1 MRKVS
6 LLLVV
11 LTVCC
16 FLVVTAV
23 AQQPEKTVP
32 PAASTTPTID
42 QSLEWK
48 TAFNPKISADGKR
61 VVYEVQKANWE
72 DNAFDRNLWIVD
84 IATGESHALTS
95 AKKSSTN
102 PAWSPD
108 GKWIAF
114 LSDRPGQIK
123 DTPEGKKQLYVI
135 STDGG
140 EAEQVTK
147 TENYVNSL
155 EWASDS
161 KRIAFSTTDPDSKAM
176 KDRKE
181 KYGEY
186 SVVHADYQMAHLWIV
201 DLPDNSANVAPEA
214 KRLTEGD
221 AFSVGSFAW
230 SPDGTR
236 IAFSAQKDPDLISSF
251 SEDIYVARIA
261 DQSGNPSNSSTD
273 SLKKIVD
280 TPGPDTNPQ
289 WSPDGKKLAFETA
302 AGAKYFFYTNVR
314 IAVVSAEG
322 GNPQILTDSFDEDP
336 GLIGWGPDGIYFA
349 AEQKTYAHL
358 FRLNP
363 ATKAVEKLSAP
374 DHMASFSFSFSQ
386 DYKQVAYRAA
396 LENQYA
402 EVYSSPVA
410 PWVGQKLTAMGDQL
424 KGFTL
429 AHL

>member
-1 MRKVS
+1 MRKLS
-6 LLLVV
+6 LLPVALAA
-11 LTVCC
+11 CC

-23 AQQPEKTVP
+23 AQEPEKTVP

-48 TAFNPKISADGKR
+48 TAFSPKISPDGKR
-61 VVYEVQKANWE
+61 VVYEVQKADWE

-95 AKKSSTN
+95 AKKSSTS

-114 LSDRPGQIK
+114 LSDRSGQIK

-140 EAEQVTK
+140 EAQQLTK
-147 TENYVNSL
+147 TENDVNAL
-155 EWASDS
+155 EWAPDS

-214 KRLTEGD
+214 KRLTQGD

-236 IAFSAQKDPDLISSF
+236 MAFRAQKDPDLIS
-251 SEDIYVARIA
+251 
-261 DQSGNPSNSSTD
+261 
-273 SLKKIVD
+273 
-280 TPGPDTNPQ
+280 
-289 WSPDGKKLAFETA
+289 
-302 AGAKYFFYTNVR
+302 
-314 IAVVSAEG
+314 
-322 GNPQILTDSFDEDP
+322 
-336 GLIGWGPDGIYFA
+336 
-349 AEQKTYAHL
+349 
-358 FRLNP
+358 
-363 ATKAVEKLSAP
+363 
-374 DHMASFSFSFSQ
+374 
-386 DYKQVAYRAA
+386 
-396 LENQYA
+396 
-402 EVYSSPVA
+402 
-410 PWVGQKLTAMGDQL
+410 
-424 KGFTL
+424 
-429 AHL
+429 